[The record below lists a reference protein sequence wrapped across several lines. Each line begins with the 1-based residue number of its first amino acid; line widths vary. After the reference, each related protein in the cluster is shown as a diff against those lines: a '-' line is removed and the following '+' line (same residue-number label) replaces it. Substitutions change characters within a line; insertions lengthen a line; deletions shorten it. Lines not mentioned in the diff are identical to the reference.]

1 MDLRILRYFLTVADE
16 GSITKAAARL
26 HVSQPAL
33 SMQLAALEDELGH
46 KLFERCA
53 RGIALTEK
61 GSALK
66 RRADD
71 LVDLADRTEAEQYRN
86 CDILI
91 TRDQALPLAEN
102 EFYIADLIGLSV
114 CSDDG
119 EELGKLEDVMQT
131 GANDVYVVTGGRHGE
146 ILIPAIPDCRIR
158 TDLEA
163 GVITVHLIPGLIDD
177 GGK

>member
-1 MDLRILRYFLTVADE
+1 MITSPHGVRGEVKVFPTTEDPKRFSDLKKVYLDLKSGVSERVVEGVRYQKNLVLLR
-16 GSITKAAARL
+16 
-26 HVSQPAL
+26 
-33 SMQLAALEDELGH
+33 LA
-46 KLFERCA
+46 
-53 RGIALTEK
+53 GI
-61 GSALK
+61 
-66 RRADD
+66 
-71 LVDLADRTEAEQYRN
+71 ADRTEAEQYRN

>member
-1 MDLRILRYFLTVADE
+1 MITSPHGVRGEVKVFPTTEDPKRFSDLKKVYLDLKSGVSERAVEGVRYQKNLVLLRLA
-16 GSITKAAARL
+16 GIT
-26 HVSQPAL
+26 
-33 SMQLAALEDELGH
+33 
-46 KLFERCA
+46 
-53 RGIALTEK
+53 
-61 GSALK
+61 
-66 RRADD
+66 
-71 LVDLADRTEAEQYRN
+71 DRTEAEQYRN